1 MRNNP
6 KDAYL
11 VVPQISPPST
21 NFLAVCVSLTVSSS
35 ASSAQYFRYASHV
48 RVFVWLFIVIGG
60 KRFSFFFFLNGFSE
74 KIQNVSAAGRRP
86 ASVLF
91 MICQD
96 LRAGKMCFKL
106 PKHWAIKGTYF
117 HRQMWWTDMISFN
130 FLYGYRYVHFH
141 PIIYTS
147 SWTNYLFSFIE
158 LKGIPKRCQS
168 ISSGEI

>member
-60 KRFSFFFFLNGFSE
+60 KRFSFLFF
-74 KIQNVSAAGRRP
+74 
-86 ASVLF
+86 
-91 MICQD
+91 
-96 LRAGKMCFKL
+96 
-106 PKHWAIKGTYF
+106 
-117 HRQMWWTDMISFN
+117 
-130 FLYGYRYVHFH
+130 
-141 PIIYTS
+141 S
-147 SWTNYLFSFIE
+147 SMAF
-158 LKGIPKRCQS
+158 PKRYKTYLQLAVVRRAFCL
-168 ISSGEI
+168 